1 MIRVPFISQWDAT
14 ARLSRGDCG
23 IVSACMIALW
33 KGTDTT
39 PDAMLKKA
47 GLPVGRLS
55 YTFAEI
61 ILAARAVGVQLAARQ
76 NVTRPLICDELLKG
90 CPVIPLLRY
99 NEISGNQDD
108 FAGAHFWLCVGFDKT
123 HMIVNDPNWWQPRR
137 DEGAF
142 RRIPNAEFDAAI
154 GEALRAT
161 GNLPY
166 QSLFVVV

>member
-1 MIRVPFISQWDAT
+1 MIRVPYVSQWDAT
-14 ARLSRGDCG
+14 AKLSRGDCG

-76 NVTRPLICDELLKG
+76 NVTRSMICDELLKG

-142 RRIPNAEFDAAI
+142 RRILYAEFDAAI
-154 GEALRAT
+154 GEALRPT

-166 QSLFVVV
+166 QSLFVV